1 MTTHRGSS
9 SRLANQQGAVLIQVA
24 VAMLALLAL
33 TSFVFDY
40 GVMWV
45 SRGQAQTAAD
55 AGALS
60 GALSLAF
67 NSPTDQGAARAR
79 AIAMA
84 TDNKV
89 WNQAPS
95 VIDADVTFPACPPGI
110 PGPQDQ
116 CVKVN
121 VFRNQARGNALPT
134 FMGKLA
140 GITSQGTVATATA
153 QVVTGDS
160 TACLRPWAVVD
171 RWQEFGP
178 EGPQPL
184 PSSTFDKYST
194 GQGNTPPQ
202 ENDVYTPPSQAGPG
216 TGYSLPADLGR
227 QFAIKMGP
235 TGGNEIS
242 SGWFR
247 TLDLPRADTTQL
259 GNNTVQNNILT
270 CNGLPSSFA
279 SPGSVCPS
287 SIPNNWT
294 DTAYWAARGC
304 YRVQTGATVGSTRN
318 SIEDLMALDPSAQW
332 SNGSITGSQF
342 DPPSTSPRVVPVGV
356 MDIDWYLSQDPT
368 GNNGVLRMVNIFGF
382 FIEGMGNVD
391 RNTGAVTLAANGQS
405 VIGRI
410 MTIPATATGASTLP
424 GNASFLVTVRL
435 VR

>member
-1 MTTHRGSS
+1 MNTRAGAS
-9 SRLANQQGAVLIQVA
+9 SRLDNQQGAVLIQVA

-33 TSFVFDY
+33 SSFVFDY

-45 SRGQAQTAAD
+45 SRGQAQNSAD

-60 GALSLAF
+60 GAISLAF
-67 NSPTDQGAARAR
+67 NSPTDQASARAR

-84 TDNKV
+84 QANKV
-89 WNQAPS
+89 WQQAPS
-95 VIDADVTFPACPPGI
+95 VTNADVTFPACPPGI

-116 CVKVN
+116 CVKVD
-121 VFRNQARGNALPT
+121 VFRNQARGNPLPT
-134 FMGKLA
+134 FFAKLA
-140 GITSQGTVATATA
+140 GISNQGTVATATA
-153 QVVTGDS
+153 QVVTGDTTS
-160 TACLRPWAVVD
+160 CLRPWAVLD

-178 EGPQPL
+178 EGPTPL
-184 PSSTFDKYST
+184 PSSTFDRYST
-194 GQGNTPPQ
+194 GQGNSPPQ
-202 ENDVYTPPSQAGPG
+202 ENDLYVPPFQGGG
-216 TGYSLPADLGR
+216 TGYTLPADRGR
-227 QFAIKMGP
+227 QFGIKMGP
-235 TGGNEIS
+235 SGGNEIS

-247 TLDLPRADTTQL
+247 TIDLPRADTTQL
-259 GNNTVQNNILT
+259 GNNTVQNNILS
-270 CNGLPSSFA
+270 CNGMPASFA
-279 SPGSVCPS
+279 NPNTVCPA
-287 SIPNNWT
+287 SIPNNWD

-318 SIEDLMALDPSAQW
+318 SIEALIARDAGARW
-332 SNGSITGSQF
+332 SNGDITGSTF
-342 DPPSTSPRVVPVGV
+342 DPPAGSPRVVPVGV

-391 RNTGAVTLAANGQS
+391 RNTGAITLAANGQS

-410 MTIPATATGASTLP
+410 MTLPATAVGNATLP

>member
-1 MTTHRGSS
+1 MITHTGAS
-9 SRLANQQGAVLIQVA
+9 SRFANQRGAVLIQVA

-33 TSFVFDY
+33 GAFVFDY

-45 SRGQAQTAAD
+45 SRGQAQNAAD

-60 GALSLAF
+60 GAISLAF
-67 NSPTDQGAARAR
+67 NSPTDQAAARAR

-84 TDNKV
+84 RANNV
-89 WNQAPS
+89 YQQPPS
-95 VIDADVTFPACPPGI
+95 VTNADVTFPACPPGI

-121 VFRNQARGNALPT
+121 VFRNQARGNPLPT
-134 FMGKLA
+134 FFAKLSNV
-140 GITSQGTVATATA
+140 TNQGVVATATA
-153 QVVTGDS
+153 QVVTGDT

-171 RWQEFGP
+171 RWNEFGP
-178 EGPQPL
+178 EGPTPL

-194 GQGNTPPQ
+194 GQGNTPPR
-202 ENDVYTPPSQAGPG
+202 EADVYIPPSASGPG
-216 TGYSLPADLGR
+216 TGYSLPADYGR
-227 QFAIKMGP
+227 QFGIKMGP

-259 GNNTVQNNILT
+259 GNNTVQSNILT
-270 CNGLPSSFA
+270 CNGMPASFA
-279 SPGSVCPS
+279 APGTVCPA

-318 SIEDLMALDPSAQW
+318 SIEALIAQDPTARW
-332 SNGSITGSQF
+332 SNGDVAGSNT
-342 DPPSTSPRVVPVGV
+342 DPPSASPRVVPVGV
-356 MDIDWYLSQDPT
+356 MDIDWYLSNDPT

-382 FIEGMGNVD
+382 FIEGMGDVD
-391 RNTGAVTLAANGQS
+391 RTTGAITLKPNGQS
-405 VIGRI
+405 VIGRV
-410 MTIPATATGASTLP
+410 MTIPATNSGNATLP

>member
-1 MTTHRGSS
+1 MNSRPVAS
-9 SRLANQQGAVLIQVA
+9 SRLDNQQGAVLIQVA

-33 TSFVFDY
+33 SSFVFDY

-45 SRGQAQTAAD
+45 SRGQAQNSAD

-60 GALSLAF
+60 GAISLAF
-67 NSPTDQGAARAR
+67 NSPTDQAAARAR

-84 TDNKV
+84 QSNKV
-89 WNQAPS
+89 WLQAPS
-95 VIDADVTFPACPPGI
+95 VTNADVTFPACPPGI

-134 FMGKLA
+134 FFAKLA
-140 GITSQGTVATATA
+140 GISNQGTVATATA
-153 QVVTGDS
+153 QVVTGDT

-178 EGPQPL
+178 EGPAPL
-184 PSSTFDKYST
+184 PSSTFDRYST
-194 GQGNTPPQ
+194 GQGNSPPQ
-202 ENDVYTPPSQAGPG
+202 ENDVYIPPSQGGG
-216 TGYSLPADLGR
+216 TGYTLPADLGR
-227 QFAIKMGP
+227 QFAIKTGA

-270 CNGLPSSFA
+270 CNGLPASFA
-279 SPGSVCPS
+279 SPETVCPA
-287 SIPNNWT
+287 SIPNNWE

-318 SIEDLMALDPSAQW
+318 SIEALIARDGGATW
-332 SNGSITGSQF
+332 SNGNITGSQF
-342 DPPSTSPRVVPVGV
+342 DPPASSPRVVPIGV
-356 MDIDWYLSQDPT
+356 MDIDWYLSHDPT

-391 RNTGAVTLAANGQS
+391 RNTGAITLAANGQS

-410 MTIPATATGASTLP
+410 MTLPATASGNSTLP

>member
-1 MTTHRGSS
+1 
-9 SRLANQQGAVLIQVA
+9 VLIQVA

-33 TSFVFDY
+33 GSFVFDY

-45 SRGQAQTAAD
+45 SRGQAQNAAD

-60 GALSLAF
+60 GAISLAF
-67 NSPTDQGAARAR
+67 NSPTDQAAARAR

-84 TDNKV
+84 QANDV
-89 WNQAPS
+89 WNQPPS
-95 VIDADVTFPACPPGI
+95 VTPADVTFPACPPGI

-121 VFRNQARGNALPT
+121 VFRNQARGNPLPT
-134 FMGKLA
+134 FFAKL
-140 GITSQGTVATATA
+140 SNVMNQGVVATATA
-153 QVVTGDS
+153 QVVTGDTTS
-160 TACLRPWAVVD
+160 CLRPWAVID
-171 RWQEFGP
+171 RWNEFGP
-178 EGPQPL
+178 EGPNPL
-184 PSSTFDKYST
+184 PMSTFDKYST

-202 ENDVYTPPSQAGPG
+202 ENDVYIPPSASGPG
-216 TGYSLPADLGR
+216 TGYSLPADRGR
-227 QFAIKMGP
+227 QFGIKMGP
-235 TGGNEIS
+235 SGGNEIS

-259 GNNTVQNNILT
+259 GNNTVQSNILT
-270 CNGLPSSFA
+270 CNGMPASFA
-279 SPGSVCPS
+279 NPATTCPA
-287 SIPNNWT
+287 SIPNNWE

-318 SIEDLMALDPSAQW
+318 SIEALMARDPSAVW
-332 SNGSITGSQF
+332 SNGDIAGSTY
-342 DPPSTSPRVVPVGV
+342 DPPSSSPRVVPVGV

-391 RNTGAVTLAANGQS
+391 RDTGAITLAANGQS
-405 VIGRI
+405 VIGRV
-410 MTIPATATGASTLP
+410 MTIPATATGNSTLP

>member
-1 MTTHRGSS
+1 MNRRPVAS
-9 SRLANQQGAVLIQVA
+9 SRLDNQQGAVLIQVA

-33 TSFVFDY
+33 SSFVFDY

-45 SRGQAQTAAD
+45 SRGQAQNSAD

-60 GALSLAF
+60 GAISLAF
-67 NSPTDQGAARAR
+67 NSPTDQAAARAR

-84 TDNKV
+84 QANKV
-89 WNQAPS
+89 WQQAPS
-95 VIDADVTFPACPPGI
+95 VTNADVTFPACPPGI

-116 CVKVN
+116 CVKVD

-134 FMGKLA
+134 FFAKLA
-140 GITSQGTVATATA
+140 GISNQGTVATATA
-153 QVVTGDS
+153 QVVTGDT
-160 TACLRPWAVVD
+160 TACLRPWAVLD
-171 RWQEFGP
+171 RWQEFGA
-178 EGPQPL
+178 EGPTPL

-202 ENDVYTPPSQAGPG
+202 ENDVYIPPSQGGG
-216 TGYSLPADLGR
+216 TGYTLPADRGR
-227 QFAIKMGP
+227 QFGIKMGP
-235 TGGNEIS
+235 SGGNEIS

-247 TLDLPRADTTQL
+247 TIDLPRADTTQL

-270 CNGLPSSFA
+270 CNGLPASFA
-279 SPGSVCPS
+279 NPNTVCPA
-287 SIPNNWT
+287 SIPNNWE

-318 SIEDLMALDPSAQW
+318 SIEALIARDAGARW
-332 SNGSITGSQF
+332 SNGDITGSTF
-342 DPPSTSPRVVPVGV
+342 DPPAGSPRVVPIGV

-382 FIEGMGNVD
+382 FIEGMGDVD
-391 RNTGAVTLAANGQS
+391 RNTGAITLAANGQS

-410 MTIPATATGASTLP
+410 MTLPATAIGNATLP

>member
-1 MTTHRGSS
+1 MTRKRSL
-9 SRLANQQGAVLIQVA
+9 SRVDDQRGAVLIQVA

-33 TSFVFDY
+33 ASFVFDY

-45 SRGQAQTAAD
+45 SRGQAQNAAD

-60 GALSLAF
+60 GAISLAF
-67 NSPTDQGAARAR
+67 NSPTDQAAARAR

-84 TDNKV
+84 QDNKV

-95 VIDADVTFPACPPGI
+95 VLDADVTFPACPPGI

-116 CVKVN
+116 CVRVN

-134 FMGKLA
+134 FFSKLA
-140 GITSQGTVATATA
+140 GVTSQGVVATATA

-171 RWQEFGP
+171 RWNEFGP
-178 EGPQPL
+178 EGPTPL
-184 PSSTFDKYST
+184 PSSTYDRYSN
-194 GQGNTPPQ
+194 GQGNNPPQ
-202 ENDVYTPPSQAGPG
+202 ENDVYIPPSQAGPG
-216 TGYSLPADLGR
+216 TGYGLPGDLGR
-227 QFAIKMGP
+227 RFAIKMGP

-259 GNNTVQNNILT
+259 GNNTVQSNILT

-279 SPGSVCPS
+279 SPQTVCPI

-318 SIEDLMALDPSAQW
+318 SIQSLIALDPSAQW
-332 SNGSITGSQF
+332 SNGGITGSQF
-342 DPPSTSPRVVPVGV
+342 DPPASSPRVVPVGV

-382 FIEGMGNVD
+382 FIEGMGDVN
-391 RNTGAVTLAANGQS
+391 RTTGAITMASNGQS
-405 VIGRI
+405 VIGRV
-410 MTIPATATGASTLP
+410 MTLPAEAIGASALP

>member
-1 MTTHRGSS
+1 MTRHSGSS
-9 SRLANQQGAVLIQVA
+9 SRLSNQRGAVLIQVA

-33 TSFVFDY
+33 SSFVFDY

-45 SRGQAQTAAD
+45 SRGQAQNSAD

-60 GALSLAF
+60 GAISLAF
-67 NSPTDQGAARAR
+67 NSPTDQAAARAR

-84 TDNKV
+84 QDNKV

-95 VIDADVTFPACPPGI
+95 VTDPDVTFPPCPPGI

-121 VFRNQARGNALPT
+121 VFRNQARANALPT
-134 FMGKLA
+134 FFAKLA
-140 GITSQGTVATATA
+140 GVVNQGTLATATA
-153 QVVTGDS
+153 QVVTGDT

-171 RWQEFGP
+171 RWNEFGP

-184 PSSTFDKYST
+184 PTSTFDKYST
-194 GQGNTPPQ
+194 GQGSNPPQ
-202 ENDVYTPPSQAGPG
+202 ENDVYIPPSEAGPG
-216 TGYSLPADLGR
+216 TGYSLPADRGR
-227 QFAIKMGP
+227 QFGIKMGP
-235 TGGNEIS
+235 SGGNEIS

-270 CNGLPSSFA
+270 CNGMPASFA
-279 SPGSVCPS
+279 SPATVCPA

-294 DTAYWAARGC
+294 DTAYWAAHGC

-318 SIEDLMALDPSAQW
+318 SIEALMALDPSARW
-332 SNGSITGSQF
+332 SNGDIAGSRF
-342 DPPSTSPRVVPVGV
+342 DPPSGSPRVVPVGV

-382 FIEGMGNVD
+382 FIEGMGDVD
-391 RNTGAVTLAANGQS
+391 RNTGAITLAANGQS
-405 VIGRI
+405 VIGRV
-410 MTIPATATGASTLP
+410 MTIPATQTGNATLP

>member
-1 MTTHRGSS
+1 MTKHRGSS

-33 TSFVFDY
+33 SAFVFDY

-45 SRGQAQTAAD
+45 SRGQAQNAAD

-60 GALSLAF
+60 GAISLAF
-67 NSPTDQGAARAR
+67 NSPTDQDAARAR

-84 TDNKV
+84 QANQV
-89 WNQAPS
+89 WGQAPS
-95 VIDADVTFPACPPGI
+95 VTDPDVTFPVCPPGI
-110 PGPQDQ
+110 PGPQDK

-121 VFRNQARGNALPT
+121 VFRNQARANALPT
-134 FMGKLA
+134 FFAKLA
-140 GITSQGTVATATA
+140 GVVSQGTVATATA
-153 QVVTGDS
+153 QVVNGDTTS
-160 TACLRPWAVVD
+160 CLRPWAVVD

-178 EGPQPL
+178 EGPAPL

-194 GQGNTPPQ
+194 GQGNSPPQ
-202 ENDVYTPPSQAGPG
+202 ENDVYIPPSQAGG
-216 TGYSLPADLGR
+216 TGYTLPADLGR
-227 QFAIKMGP
+227 QFAIKTGA

-270 CNGLPSSFA
+270 CNGLPASFA
-279 SPGSVCPS
+279 DPGTVCPA
-287 SIPNNWT
+287 SIPNNWE

-318 SIEDLMALDPSAQW
+318 SIEDLIALDSSARW
-332 SNGSITGSQF
+332 SNGTITGSQF
-342 DPPSTSPRVVPVGV
+342 DPSATSPRVVPIGV
-356 MDIDWYLSQDPT
+356 MDIDWYLSNDPT

-382 FIEGMGNVD
+382 FIEGMGDVD
-391 RNTGAVTLAANGQS
+391 RNTGAITLAPNGQS

-410 MTIPATATGASTLP
+410 MTLPGTAGGNSTLP
-424 GNASFLVTVRL
+424 GNSSFLQTVRL

>member
-1 MTTHRGSS
+1 VKTRGGAAR
-9 SRLANQQGAVLIQVA
+9 RLENQHGAVLIQVA
-24 VAMLALLAL
+24 VALLALLAL
-33 TSFVFDY
+33 SSFVFDY

-45 SRGQAQTAAD
+45 SRGQAQNSAD

-60 GALSLAF
+60 GAISLAF
-67 NSPTDQGAARAR
+67 NSPTDQAAARAR

-84 TDNKV
+84 QANQV
-89 WNQAPS
+89 WNQTPDVTA
-95 VIDADVTFPACPPGI
+95 ADVTFPACPPGI

-134 FMGKLA
+134 FFARVA
-140 GITSQGTVATATA
+140 GVMSQGTVATATA
-153 QVVTGDS
+153 QVVTGDT

-171 RWQEFGP
+171 RWQEFGA
-178 EGPQPL
+178 EGPAPL
-184 PSSTFDKYST
+184 PSSTYDRYST
-194 GQGNTPPQ
+194 GQGNNPPQ
-202 ENDVYTPPSQAGPG
+202 ENDVYTPPSLSGPG
-216 TGYSLPADLGR
+216 TGYSLPGDLGR

-235 TGGNEIS
+235 SGGNEIS

-247 TLDLPRADTTQL
+247 TLDLPRADTQQL

-270 CNGLPSSFA
+270 CNGLPASFA
-279 SPGSVCPS
+279 SPATVCPV
-287 SIPNNWT
+287 SIPNNWE
-294 DTAYWAARGC
+294 DTAFWAARGC

-318 SIEDLMALDPSAQW
+318 SIEALIAQDASARW
-332 SNGSITGSQF
+332 VNGQVATSQF
-342 DPPSTSPRVVPVGV
+342 DPPASSPRVVPVGV
-356 MDIDWYLSQDPT
+356 MDIDWYLSHDPT

-391 RNTGAVTLAANGQS
+391 RNTGAITLAANGQS

-410 MTIPATATGASTLP
+410 MTLPATASGNATLP
-424 GNASFLVTVRL
+424 GSSSFLVTVRL